1 MKNIV
6 IIGAGLSGIYSATLL
21 QKQFNITILEA
32 RERTGGRVHTVDGF
46 DMGPSW
52 IWAHQKH
59 ILQLIQENNLE
70 LFTQYTKGLALYD
83 TPQGVEAFTPP
94 PSAPSGRVKGGII
107 ALLKA
112 LERKLTGNTVI
123 VLNSPV
129 TGIEKSE
136 SGLRVKTGRHTY
148 QADIVLNTLP
158 PRLALNSIQYSPE
171 LPIECRQILSNI
183 PTWMGNSAKC
193 TIEFERA
200 FWRENGL
207 SGFAFSHVGPLGE
220 LHDACTEEK
229 AALFGFFHANAN
241 DKSEKAVR
249 EQMYRLFGDDAKQ
262 IKNIYITDWT
272 KEPFTSVIADHR
284 PLSSHPDYGYNV
296 MGYDEKL
303 IFMGT
308 ESSFFEGGYLEGAVV
323 SADNVAE
330 RLIKR
335 FGEPLT
341 ALNWS

>member
-6 IIGAGLSGIYSATLL
+6 IIGAGLSGIYAATLL
-21 QKQFNITILEA
+21 QQHFNVTVIEA
-32 RERTGGRVHTVDGF
+32 RNRIGGRVQTVDGF

-52 IWAHQKH
+52 VWPHQKH
-59 ILQLIQENNLE
+59 ILRLIRENNLE

-83 TPQGVEAFTPP
+83 TPQGVEMFNPP
-94 PSAPSGRVKGGII
+94 PSPPSGRIKGGIA

-123 VLNSPV
+123 LNSPV
-129 TGIEKSE
+129 TGIEKSTDH
-136 SGLRVKTGRHTY
+136 LLVHTKETAY
-148 QADIVLNTLP
+148 KADIVLNTLP
-158 PRLALNSIQYSPE
+158 PRLAAASLEYRPE
-171 LPIECRQILSNI
+171 LPANIIKTLSNI

-193 TIEFERA
+193 TVEFETP
-200 FWRENGL
+200 FWRGKGL

-220 LHDACTEEK
+220 IHDACIENK

-272 KEPFTSVIADHR
+272 KEPFTSVPADHR
-284 PLSSHPDYGYNV
+284 PLSAHPDYGFTK
-296 MGYDEKL
+296 MAYDDKL
-303 IFMGT
+303 VFLGS
-308 ESSFFEGGYLEGAVV
+308 ESSYVEGGYLEGAVTAV
-323 SADNVAE
+323 QHEVK
-330 RLIKR
+330 RLLEQQESR
-335 FGEPLT
+335 
-341 ALNWS
+341 